1 MKTIKKFEFAKGI
14 VQVRE
19 QTKTGFDTLP
29 FELAF
34 LPYHNNG
41 WGITKEI
48 TKSYAEGIDKF
59 LAQNF
64 YFKAVEMLGLE
75 DRGVEC
81 PKES

>member
-1 MKTIKKFEFAKGI
+1 MIKNYLFAKGD
-14 VQVRE
+14 VQVRAN
-19 QTKTGFDTLP
+19 TKNSFDALP

-34 LPYHNNG
+34 LPNDNNG

>member
-1 MKTIKKFEFAKGI
+1 MIKNYIFAKGD
-14 VQVRE
+14 VQVRAN
-19 QTKTGFDTLP
+19 TKNSFDALP

-34 LPYHNNG
+34 LPYDNNG

>member
-1 MKTIKKFEFAKGI
+1 MIKNYLFAKGD
-14 VQVRE
+14 VQVRAN
-19 QTKTGFDTLP
+19 TKNSFDALP
-29 FELAF
+29 FEIAF
-34 LPYHNNG
+34 LPNDNNG

-48 TKSYAEGIDKF
+48 TKSYAEEIDKF

-81 PKES
+81 PKKS

>member
-1 MKTIKKFEFAKGI
+1 MIKNYLFAKGD
-14 VQVRE
+14 VQVRAN
-19 QTKTGFDTLP
+19 TKNSFDVLP

-34 LPYHNNG
+34 LPNDNNG

-81 PKES
+81 SKES

>member
-1 MKTIKKFEFAKGI
+1 MIKNYLFAKGD
-14 VQVRE
+14 VQVRAN
-19 QTKTGFDTLP
+19 TKNSFDALP

-34 LPYHNNG
+34 LPNDNNG

-75 DRGVEC
+75 DRGAEC
-81 PKES
+81 SKES